1 MNKEQNDTED
11 SEMNPVIDIDL
22 CESDRTFFRSLYKF
36 IEEEKKYLQCP
47 EEGANELRYIIY
59 RSAFNKV
66 IGRASAY
73 RRLLLDIKFEYDG
86 TIREM
91 LRREDD
97 DATSR
102 LQSLLRWAAHIRDRT
117 SILQNQTA
125 ELQEEVRRQKS
136 AQSRLVPGLTLA
148 QSEDPEV
155 LEDHL
160 EHLETQRD
168 VLLDRKCQCCPA
180 EVQTHLTFDLQ
191 EAELHRNRLRD
202 QNQQLITWFRRL
214 KLVGERL
221 RSWEETGQAVP
232 LEDLLGST
240 IQNLLEIRTKSL
252 QDEGSDEDSC
262 IPAELL
268 EEEEPTGQDES
279 RLLKDHLDR
288 FLELL
293 RSSQLEAA
301 ALHAARSPVL
311 RNSDTMEMFRGVQ
324 GPPGSAPPPLLFF
337 RALLVTVATGHRMS
351 AGLSLQGVGVALRHG
366 EVQLVA
372 HGVTLNKLTFT
383 EELGDALT
391 EHAQNHPAVAD
402 LCLALASTVY
412 QACGQHQKTALS
424 MCRRGLVHAAV
435 EVIKHQKL
443 TAEDSLWILSRSPSL
458 SLLQLLTSSQGGQAA
473 ILSVG
478 GTCAFMLV
486 DSSQQQVALELLDG
500 LLRRGPGV
508 LQDAIL
514 EDSSSSVDVWEQVAS
529 LCSDLKRDDLRR
541 AIRSVLLGQDGT
553 GARSP
558 DLEGARL
565 MEHVFL

>member
-288 FLELL
+288 
-293 RSSQLEAA
+293 
-301 ALHAARSPVL
+301 
-311 RNSDTMEMFRGVQ
+311 
-324 GPPGSAPPPLLFF
+324 
-337 RALLVTVATGHRMS
+337 
-351 AGLSLQGVGVALRHG
+351 
-366 EVQLVA
+366 
-372 HGVTLNKLTFT
+372 LTFT

-500 LLRRGPGV
+500 LLRRGPGEWMGPV
-508 LQDAIL
+508 PARLQDVPMT
-514 EDSSSSVDVWEQVAS
+514 SP
-529 LCSDLKRDDLRR
+529 CPLRR
-541 AIRSVLLGQDGT
+541 AAGRHPGGQQLLGGRLGAGGVPLLRPEAGRPAAGHPLRPPGPGRNRGQVT
-553 GARSP
+553 GPGGGPAH
-558 DLEGARL
+558 GARL
-565 MEHVFL
+565 PVRRRHQVQHELHLVLLTPTFC